1 MDPVGKNRNGKQCRP
16 NVSGIAE
23 NDNIT
28 VPIGTSEIVRT
39 VFDRLDP
46 DAVSDGLKSDQGA
59 KASDVTEASVAY
71 NMQSP
76 VFPSIVS
83 IPFSGTEEGNNRT
96 DWKMGRTRIR
106 CTASASGS
114 GRT

>member
-1 MDPVGKNRNGKQCRP
+1 MQYRL

-46 DAVSDGLKSDQGA
+46 DAV
-59 KASDVTEASVAY
+59 
-71 NMQSP
+71 
-76 VFPSIVS
+76 
-83 IPFSGTEEGNNRT
+83 RT
-96 DWKMGRTRIR
+96 
-106 CTASASGS
+106 A
-114 GRT
+114 